1 MFFDYGREPPL
12 IDLGYCS
19 AWNTSFI
26 LVQLEV
32 CYRMKHIFTFFVAV
46 AVAVS
51 VYAPLA
57 HAQGCVVARSNG
69 EIGGPESEGGYLT
82 AGEFDVNIGY
92 RHQFSF
98 VHYIGASPELNAA
111 GLTRTQLGTQ
121 VENKI
126 NLENVSLTY
135 QMSSRFSVTAN
146 VPILTASRHSNN
158 TDTFQLA
165 DGIGDASFLVSGWL
179 WNPKENKR
187 GNVQIGFG
195 LQIPTGNDNVV
206 TNLNGKPTVDDYSIQ
221 PGNGGYGIIMQCSSL
236 KNLPYSQ
243 AYFNGSYLATPQ
255 NTNCI
260 LRIATAANQPLTEYN
275 SISDQY
281 LLEAGFAVPVKKVS
295 GLTLTFGPR
304 FEGVPANDLIGT
316 SLGFRR
322 PGFALSIEPGFQYY
336 HHGNVFTFTVAKAMY
351 RDRTRSVPDD
361 LTNGHGDA
369 AFANYVWLA
378 SYSFRFDPFH
388 RAAHHT

>member
-1 MFFDYGREPPL
+1 MKRTYTVLLAALSMAAASAPL
-12 IDLGYCS
+12 I
-19 AWNTSFI
+19 
-26 LVQLEV
+26 
-32 CYRMKHIFTFFVAV
+32 
-46 AVAVS
+46 
-51 VYAPLA
+51 

-69 EIGGPESEGGYLT
+69 ETGGPESEGGYLM
-82 AGEFDVNIGY
+82 AGDFDVNIGY

-98 VHYIGASPELNAA
+98 EHYIGQSPEVNAA

-126 NLENVSLTY
+126 NLENLSLTY
-135 QMSSRFSVTAN
+135 QLSDRFSVTAD

-158 TDTFQLA
+158 TNTFQLA
-165 DGIGDASFLVSGWL
+165 DGIGDTSFLVSGWL

-195 LQIPTGNDNVV
+195 LQIPTGNDNVI

-221 PGNGGYGIIMQCSSL
+221 PGNGGYGIILQWTAY
-236 KNLPYSQ
+236 KNIPFAQ
-243 AYFNGSYLATPQ
+243 MYFNGSYLATPQ
-255 NTNCI
+255 NTNGL
-260 LRIATAANQPLTEYN
+260 LRSATAGNTPETEYS

-281 LLEAGFAVPVKKVS
+281 LLEAGFALPVRKIS

-304 FEGVPANDLIGT
+304 FEGVPANDLIGN
-316 SLGFRR
+316 SDGFRR

-336 HHGNVFTFTVAKAMY
+336 RKGQSISFTVAKAMY
-351 RDRTRSVPDD
+351 RDRTRSYPDD
-361 LTNGHGDA
+361 LTGGHGDA

-378 SYSFRFDPFH
+378 SYSYRFSNPFH
-388 RAAHHT
+388 RSAGSHI

>member
-1 MFFDYGREPPL
+1 MLNRNCVITSIFAATLAASVAAP
-12 IDLGYCS
+12 S
-19 AWNTSFI
+19 A
-26 LVQLEV
+26 
-32 CYRMKHIFTFFVAV
+32 R
-46 AVAVS
+46 
-51 VYAPLA
+51 
-57 HAQGCVVARSNG
+57 AQGCVVARSNG
-69 EIGGPESEGGYLT
+69 ETGGPESEGGYLMP
-82 AGEFDVNIGY
+82 GQFDINIGY

-98 VHYIGASPELNAA
+98 EHYIGQSPELSST
-111 GLTRTQLGTQ
+111 GLMRVQQGTQ

-135 QMSSRFSVTAN
+135 QLTSRFSVTAN
-146 VPILTASRHSNN
+146 VPVLSASRHTND
-158 TDTFQLA
+158 TDTFQLSH
-165 DGIGDASFLVSGWL
+165 GIGDTSFMVSGWL
-179 WNPKENKR
+179 WNPHENKK
-187 GNVQIGFG
+187 GNVQIGLG
-195 LQIPTGNDNVV
+195 LQIPTGNDDLISNI
-206 TNLNGKPTVDDYSIQ
+206 NGKPTVDDYSIQ
-221 PGNGGYGIIMQCSSL
+221 PGSGGYGLILQWTAF
-236 KNLPYSQ
+236 KNLPFAQ

-255 NTNCI
+255 NTTGI
-260 LRIATAANQPLTEYN
+260 LRSATASNQPLTEYA

-304 FEGVPANDLIGT
+304 FEGVPANDLIGD

-336 HHGNVFTFTVAKAMY
+336 RHGNVFTFSIAKAMY

-361 LTNGHGDA
+361 ILGGHGDA

-388 RAAHHT
+388 KAQATAHH

>member
-1 MFFDYGREPPL
+1 
-12 IDLGYCS
+12 
-19 AWNTSFI
+19 
-26 LVQLEV
+26 
-32 CYRMKHIFTFFVAV
+32 MKRISVFLFAV
-46 AVAVS
+46 ATATS
-51 VYAPLA
+51 ISAPLA

-82 AGEFDVNIGY
+82 PGEFDVNIGY

-98 VHYIGASPELNAA
+98 EHYIGDSPERNAA

-158 TDTFQLA
+158 TDTFQLS

-179 WNPKENKR
+179 WNPKENKK

-195 LQIPTGNDNVV
+195 LQIPTGNDAVQ
-206 TNLNGKPTVDDYSIQ
+206 TNLNGKPTTNDYSIQ
-221 PGNGGYGIIMQCSSL
+221 PGSGGYGIIMQWSAF

-255 NTNCI
+255 NTNGV
-260 LRIATAANQPLTEYN
+260 LRSATAASQPLTEYN

-304 FEGVPANDLIGT
+304 FEGVPANDIIGT

-336 HHGNVFTFTVAKAMY
+336 RHGNVFTFTVAKAMY

-361 LTNGHGDA
+361 MTDGHGDA

>member
-1 MFFDYGREPPL
+1 MT
-12 IDLGYCS
+12 S
-19 AWNTSFI
+19 ARAVVFRFLAI
-26 LVQLEV
+26 VV
-32 CYRMKHIFTFFVAV
+32 AAV
-46 AVAVS
+46 AAVS
-51 VYAPLA
+51 MAQ
-57 HAQGCVVARSNG
+57 AQGCVVARSNG
-69 EIGGPESEGGYLT
+69 ETGGPESEGGYLT
-82 AGEFDVNIGY
+82 PGEFDFNIGY

-98 VHYIGASPELNAA
+98 VHYIGEAPELNAQ
-111 GLTRTQLGTQ
+111 GLTRVQLGTQ
-121 VENKI
+121 VENKV

-135 QMSSRFSVTAN
+135 QLTSRFSVTAN
-146 VPILTASRHSNN
+146 IPVLSASRHSNN
-158 TDTFQLA
+158 TDTFQLS
-165 DGIGDASFLVSGWL
+165 DGIGDTSFLVSGWL
-179 WNPKENKR
+179 WNPHENRK

-195 LQIPTGNDNVV
+195 MQLPTGNDDVI
-206 TNLNGKPTVDDYSIQ
+206 TNLNGKPTVNDYSIQ
-221 PGNGGYGIIMQCSSL
+221 PGSGGYGIIMQWAAF
-236 KNLPYSQ
+236 KNLPFAQ

-255 NTNCI
+255 NTNGV
-260 LRIATAANQPLTEYN
+260 LRSATAANQPLTEYN

-336 HHGNVFTFTVAKAMY
+336 RHGNVFSFSIAKAMY

-361 LTNGHGDA
+361 ILGTHGDA

-388 RAAHHT
+388 RNHSAATPHQ

>member
-1 MFFDYGREPPL
+1 MRFTTQ
-12 IDLGYCS
+12 CS
-19 AWNTSFI
+19 FAFAFA
-26 LVQLEV
+26 V
-32 CYRMKHIFTFFVAV
+32 FVTTVSAPV
-46 AVAVS
+46 AR
-51 VYAPLA
+51 
-57 HAQGCVVARSNG
+57 AQGCVVARSNG
-69 EIGGPESEGGYLT
+69 ETGGPESEGGYLMP
-82 AGEFDVNIGY
+82 GEFQFSTGY

-98 VHYIGASPELNAA
+98 EHYIGEAPEVNAA

-126 NLENVSLTY
+126 NLENLSLTY
-135 QMSSRFSVTAN
+135 QLTSRFSVTAN
-146 VPILTASRHSNN
+146 VPVLSASRHSNN
-158 TDTFQLA
+158 SAAMQFSQ
-165 DGIGDASFLVSGWL
+165 GIGDTSFMVSGWL
-179 WNPKENKR
+179 WNPKDNHR

-195 LQIPTGNDNVV
+195 LQLPTGNDDVISYPDSR
-206 TNLNGKPTVDDYSIQ
+206 NGKGPVATVDDYSIQ
-221 PGNGGYGIIMQCSSL
+221 PGSGGYGIIMQWTAF
-236 KNLPYSQ
+236 KNLPFAQ

-255 NTNCI
+255 NTNGV
-260 LRIATAANQPLTEYN
+260 LRSATAASQPLTEYN

-281 LLEAGFAVPVKKVS
+281 LLEAGFAAPIRKIS

-304 FEGVPANDLIGT
+304 FEGVPANDIIGT

-336 HHGNVFTFTVAKAMY
+336 RHGNVFSVSIGKAMY

-361 LTNGHGDA
+361 LLGTHGDA

-388 RAAHHT
+388 KASAHH

>member
-1 MFFDYGREPPL
+1 
-12 IDLGYCS
+12 
-19 AWNTSFI
+19 
-26 LVQLEV
+26 
-32 CYRMKHIFTFFVAV
+32 MKRVLAFLFAV
-46 AVAVS
+46 ATVAAVS
-51 VYAPLA
+51 APLA

-82 AGEFDVNIGY
+82 PGEFDVNIGY

-98 VHYIGASPELNAA
+98 VHYIGQSPELNSA

-158 TDTFQLA
+158 TDTFQLS
-165 DGIGDASFLVSGWL
+165 DGIGDASFMVSGWI
-179 WNPKENKR
+179 WNPKENKK

-195 LQIPTGNDNVV
+195 LQIPTGNDDVV
-206 TNLNGKPTVDDYSIQ
+206 TNLNGKPTTDDYSIQ
-221 PGNGGYGIIMQCSSL
+221 PGSGGYGIIMQWSAF

-255 NTNCI
+255 NTNGI
-260 LRIATAANQPLTEYN
+260 LRSATAASQPLTEYN

-336 HHGNVFTFTVAKAMY
+336 RHGNVFTFSIAKAMY

-361 LTNGHGDA
+361 LTGGHGDA

-388 RAAHHT
+388 RSGHHT